1 MFIAPSSSRSSAAQM
16 FGDRDAVFSLIFEGG
31 MLHQG

>member
-1 MFIAPSSSRSSAAQM
+1 MFISSAAQM